1 MTPPMSDYQH
11 GYDSGRDGAPRDS
24 FESLVSSQ
32 EHEVFLVKQIARR
45 EADIQWLDAQIE
57 RTTTQRE
64 NLQQQILPL
73 ISSLAA
79 ATAPLQQI
87 REQHAAIQAEQAQ
100 LLARRAA
107 STPEYSVVGG
117 LFFFVA
123 GLSFLLG
130 DLVISHEIVAY
141 ALNIRDN
148 VEAWAFAAGLAMV
161 TVLLK
166 PAYDRL
172 LERPYQTDPARYG
185 ARYSRFKLMMA
196 GFALITLMVLGWFR
210 YEAYRTD
217 QLKAAI
223 NRSIRQLQQNAQPT
237 DDSAVSVGVDP
248 AMLAQIDVKLQQS
261 GAMNMALVSSPW
273 AMLSFVLSGL
283 LFALAGAVCLG
294 IGLPVLALFW
304 TRWLQIDRRRAVL
317 RKREK
322 ALLRELTPLEAT
334 YSEHDAHRLALAE
347 QLAQLPVG
355 AELHQQRQAL
365 ITETE
370 GLANELRLAI
380 TDRRIA
386 HYNDGYAKGEA
397 ARDLP
402 QSRYSQDEINALMPR
417 PHQAIRQLIRQR
429 LDQQNDQ

>member
-1 MTPPMSDYQH
+1 MSDYQH
-11 GYDSGRDGAPRDS
+11 GYDSGRDSSPRDS

-32 EHEVFLVKQIARR
+32 EHEVFLTKQITRREAELALLDNQIGQTTAKQGFLQQQLTTAAKSVAAGLVRVDRLRTQHVGIQTERARLLARR
-45 EADIQWLDAQIE
+45 EAIAPDY
-57 RTTTQRE
+57 
-64 NLQQQILPL
+64 
-73 ISSLAA
+73 SL
-79 ATAPLQQI
+79 
-87 REQHAAIQAEQAQ
+87 
-100 LLARRAA
+100 
-107 STPEYSVVGG
+107 VGG

-148 VEAWAFAAGLAMV
+148 VEAWAFATGLAMV

-185 ARYSRFKLMMA
+185 QRYGRFKLILA

-223 NRSIRQLQQNAQPT
+223 NRSIRQLQQNTQPT
-237 DDSAVSVGVDP
+237 DDGAVSAVVDP
-248 AMLAQIDVKLQQS
+248 VVLAKIEGQLQQS
-261 GAMNMALVSSPW
+261 GALNTALVSSPW

-294 IGLPVLALFW
+294 IGLPVLAQFW

-317 RKREK
+317 RRREK
-322 ALLRELTPLEAT
+322 VLLAELTPLE
-334 YSEHDAHRLALAE
+334 EVHAE
-347 QLAQLPVG
+347 QKTSRTLLTDQLGQLPTPP
-355 AELHQQRQAL
+355 AL
-365 ITETE
+365 IERRRELSTELE
-370 GLANELRLAI
+370 SLGNELRLAT

-386 HYNDGYAKGEA
+386 QYNDGYAKGEA
-397 ARDLP
+397 DRDAPSARYNEHESASL
-402 QSRYSQDEINALMPR
+402 ILR
-417 PHQAIRQLIRQR
+417 PHQAIRQLLRQR
-429 LDQQNDQ
+429 LDQHRER

>member
-1 MTPPMSDYQH
+1 MSDYQH
-11 GYDSGRDGAPRDS
+11 GYDSGRDSVPRDS

-32 EHEVFLVKQIARR
+32 EHEVFLTKQIVRR
-45 EADIQWLDAQIE
+45 EAELELLGNQIGQ
-57 RTTTQRE
+57 TTTKQE
-64 NLQQQILPL
+64 SLQQQLTTASKSI
-73 ISSLAA
+73 AA
-79 ATAPLQQI
+79 GLVRVDRLRT
-87 REQHAAIQAEQAQ
+87 QHVGIQTEQAA
-100 LLARRAA
+100 LMARRTTIA
-107 STPEYSVVGG
+107 PDYSLVGG

-148 VEAWAFAAGLAMV
+148 VEAWAFATGLAMV

-172 LERPYQTDPARYG
+172 LERPYQSDPTRYG
-185 ARYSRFKLMMA
+185 QRYGRFKLILA

-223 NRSIRQLQQNAQPT
+223 NRSIRQLQQNTLPT
-237 DDSAVSVGVDP
+237 DDAASVAVDP
-248 AMLAQIDVKLQQS
+248 AVLAKIDAQLQQS
-261 GAMNMALVSSPW
+261 GALNVALVSSPW

-294 IGLPVLALFW
+294 IGLPVLAQFW

-317 RKREK
+317 RRREK
-322 ALLRELTPLEAT
+322 VLLVELTPLEET
-334 YSEHDAHRLALAE
+334 HNEQNTHKTLLAD
-347 QLAQLPVG
+347 QLRQLPVS
-355 AELHQQRQAL
+355 ANLWQRRQELVR
-365 ITETE
+365 ETE
-370 GLANELRLAI
+370 ALANELRLAV

-386 HYNDGYAKGEA
+386 QYNDGYAKGEA
-397 ARDLP
+397 ARDTPL
-402 QSRYSQDEINALMPR
+402 SGYSQDETNTLLPR
-417 PHQAIRQLIRQR
+417 PHQAIRQLLRQR
-429 LDQQNDQ
+429 LNQRHEQ